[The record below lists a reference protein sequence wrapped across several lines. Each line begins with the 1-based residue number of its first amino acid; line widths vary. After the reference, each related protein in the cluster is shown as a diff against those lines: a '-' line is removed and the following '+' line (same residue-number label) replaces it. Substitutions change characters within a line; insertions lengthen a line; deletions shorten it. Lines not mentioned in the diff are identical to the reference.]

1 MNHKKVEPPPVE
13 TSSTGPLLLVAALI
27 AYGSLYPFRFVMPR
41 SLELALE
48 ELFAHPQLWTSL
60 SDVAGNVLLFVPMG
74 VAIVVA
80 AGARRN
86 ARTWRVVWIVLALL
100 LALLLQVVQVFV
112 PSRSAALADV
122 LWNGVGTAIGLVA
135 GKAAHAVLQRWT
147 VGSDRM
153 AGLSA
158 LVLAFWLGWRLWPFV
173 PTIDWQHFK
182 DALKPLLLHP
192 QFSAWSFVS
201 MAVSVMLLSAL
212 VVSLR
217 FPRSVLI
224 GVTAFAL
231 AARPFLVGQ
240 TLSVSVLAGSL
251 VGLALGLSVLRVG
264 MVRAGPAMIF
274 LAMLWFS
281 ADALRPFEFADVP
294 GKMHWIPFAAM
305 LDGSMDNNLAALC
318 GAAFLTGVLTL
329 IGARLRLAAGG
340 WCIAMTM
347 WLVLLEVIQ
356 LWIPTRTSDLTI
368 ALFPAGWWLAL
379 RSSGRTRGA

>member
-1 MNHKKVEPPPVE
+1 MNNRKAGPLSVGA
-13 TSSTGPLLLVAALI
+13 TSAAPLLLVAVLI
-27 AYGSLYPFRFVMPR
+27 AYGSLYPFRFAMPR
-41 SLELALE
+41 SLALALQ

-74 VAIVVA
+74 VAIVIATQGGSLARGRRIFYIVA
-80 AGARRN
+80 
-86 ARTWRVVWIVLALL
+86 TLA
-100 LALLLQVVQVFV
+100 LALLLQVAQVFV
-112 PSRSAALADV
+112 PARAAALADV
-122 LWNGVGTAIGLVA
+122 LWNAVGTAIGLIA
-135 GKAAHAVLQRWT
+135 GKAVYAVLRRWA

-153 AGLSA
+153 VALSA

-192 QFSAWSFVS
+192 QFNIWSFVS
-201 MAVSVMLLSAL
+201 MAVSVMLLAAL

-224 GVTAFAL
+224 GVTVFAL

-251 VGLALGLSVLRVG
+251 AGLALGLAVLRAG
-264 MVRAGPAMIF
+264 LMRAGPLMIF
-274 LAMLWFS
+274 LAMLWFT
-281 ADALRPFEFADVP
+281 ADALRPFEFADAP

-318 GAAFLTGVLTL
+318 GVAFLTGALA
-329 IGARLRLAAGG
+329 IMGRRMHLRGGG
-340 WCIAMTM
+340 WMIVVTIWLLLLEIAQM
-347 WLVLLEVIQ
+347 WL
-356 LWIPTRTSDLTI
+356 PARTADVTVV
-368 ALFPAGWWLAL
+368 LFPVGWWLAL
-379 RSSGRTRGA
+379 RSTK